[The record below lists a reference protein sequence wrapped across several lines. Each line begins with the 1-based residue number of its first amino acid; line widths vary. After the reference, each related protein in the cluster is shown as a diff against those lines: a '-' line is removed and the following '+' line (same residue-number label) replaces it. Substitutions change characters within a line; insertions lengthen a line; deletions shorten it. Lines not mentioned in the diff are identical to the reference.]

1 MKNYILI
8 LFLSMSSPSF
18 SQQWISDN
26 NFENK
31 VHEVHPFG
39 DDEVTITVV
48 EFWAEFNKE
57 NEFKE
62 WRSLK
67 GVTYLKC
74 DVVNTPQAR
83 KKYKVRMAPTL
94 LIFVDGVLEKSYKS
108 SLDLELHADLDE
120 IQEKID
126 DLRKMSKF

>member
-1 MKNYILI
+1 M
-8 LFLSMSSPSF
+8 SMSFPSF
-18 SQQWISDN
+18 SQQWISDS

-31 VHEVHPFG
+31 VHEIHPFG

>member
-1 MKNYILI
+1 
-8 LFLSMSSPSF
+8 MSFPSF
-18 SQQWISDN
+18 SQQWITDN

-39 DDEVTITVV
+39 DDKVTITVV